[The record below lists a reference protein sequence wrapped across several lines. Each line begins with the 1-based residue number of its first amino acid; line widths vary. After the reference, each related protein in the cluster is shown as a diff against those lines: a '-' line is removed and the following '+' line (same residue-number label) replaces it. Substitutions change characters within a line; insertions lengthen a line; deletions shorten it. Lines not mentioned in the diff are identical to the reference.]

1 MFFRVLLKNA
11 VTIKSVFFRLE
22 GQVLSQMLRKSIET
36 RDWLNNVEPRSVR
49 AVMKRVV
56 EETTSIGKKKIPSR
70 MGPDTVKRLSADQRA
85 QRSSTDVSN

>member
-1 MFFRVLLKNA
+1 
-11 VTIKSVFFRLE
+11 
-22 GQVLSQMLRKSIET
+22 MLRKSIET

-70 MGPDTVKRLSADQRA
+70 KGPDTVRSLSADQRA
-85 QRSSTDVSN
+85 QRSSPDVSN

>member
-1 MFFRVLLKNA
+1 MYIHLLHC
-11 VTIKSVFFRLE
+11 RLE

-56 EETTSIGKKKIPSR
+56 EETTSIGKNHSENTFYEPHSCSSR
-70 MGPDTVKRLSADQRA
+70 QSTKCSWRMDMGAHGDQ
-85 QRSSTDVSN
+85 SLNFWS

>member
-1 MFFRVLLKNA
+1 M
-11 VTIKSVFFRLE
+11 E

-56 EETTSIGKKKIPSR
+56 EETTSIDRQVGELYEEGSR
-70 MGPDTVKRLSADQRA
+70 KQDHQIHPDEQD
-85 QRSSTDVSN
+85 

>member
-1 MFFRVLLKNA
+1 MVDIFNFTFHIFFH
-11 VTIKSVFFRLE
+11 FRLE

-56 EETTSIGKKKIPSR
+56 EETTSIGKNHSEKLVCFKKPCIIE
-70 MGPDTVKRLSADQRA
+70 KHFW
-85 QRSSTDVSN
+85 

>member
-1 MFFRVLLKNA
+1 MYFDFLYC
-11 VTIKSVFFRLE
+11 RLE

-56 EETTSIGKKKIPSR
+56 EETTSIGKNHLEKLICFNEKYFYP
-70 MGPDTVKRLSADQRA
+70 VHWFE
-85 QRSSTDVSN
+85 RS